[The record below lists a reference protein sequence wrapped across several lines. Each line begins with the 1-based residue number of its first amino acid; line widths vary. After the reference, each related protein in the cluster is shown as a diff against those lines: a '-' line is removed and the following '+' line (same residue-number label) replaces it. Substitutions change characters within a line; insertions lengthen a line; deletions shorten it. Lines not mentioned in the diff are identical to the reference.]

1 MYWVY
6 IHTNKVT
13 GKKYVGQTTQDNPA
27 ARWKY
32 GKGYGVRSKI
42 YKAIQKY
49 GWDNFSHEIISC
61 SSLDEMNQKERAL
74 IAYYNTTDDR
84 FGYNIELGGNGKGK
98 HSEETRRKISENR
111 KGKLKG
117 RHHTEEA
124 RRKISEALTG
134 IKRSEETRK
143 KCSELRRGKPKSEEH
158 RRRISETL
166 KGRPSPK
173 KGKPQE
179 KALYQNSETGQIRE
193 MSIQQHKNPR
203 WIRIN

>member
-27 ARWKY
+27 ARW
-32 GKGYGVRSKI
+32 GKEGSGYGVRTKI
-42 YKAIQKY
+42 YKAIKSY

-98 HSEETRRKISENR
+98 HSEETRK
-111 KGKLKG
+111 KLSKSLTG
-117 RHHTEEA
+117 RHLSEEH
-124 RRKISEALTG
+124 RKKMSEAL
-134 IKRSEETRK
+134 
-143 KCSELRRGKPKSEEH
+143 RGKPKSEEAKKKLSELRKGKPH
-158 RRRISETL
+158 SEEHKRRISETM
-166 KGRPSPK
+166 KGRPSPN
-173 KGKPQE
+173 KGLVKE

-193 MSIQQHKNPR
+193 MAVQHHKNPR

>member
-32 GKGYGVRSKI
+32 GRGYKGSGKFWR
-42 YKAIQKY
+42 AIQKY

-84 FGYNIELGGNGKGK
+84 FGYNIELGGSGKGK
-98 HSEETRRKISENR
+98 HSEETRKKLSESH
-111 KGKLKG
+111 KGL
-117 RHHTEEA
+117 HHTEEA
-124 RRKISEALTG
+124 RRKISEAKKG
-134 IKRSEETRK
+134 RPRSEETKRK
-143 KCSELRRGKPKSEEH
+143 VSEARKGRHLSEEH
-158 RRRISETL
+158 RKKVSEA
-166 KGRPSPK
+166 K
-173 KGKPQE
+173 KGLVKE

-193 MSIQQHKNPR
+193 MAIQNYKKPC